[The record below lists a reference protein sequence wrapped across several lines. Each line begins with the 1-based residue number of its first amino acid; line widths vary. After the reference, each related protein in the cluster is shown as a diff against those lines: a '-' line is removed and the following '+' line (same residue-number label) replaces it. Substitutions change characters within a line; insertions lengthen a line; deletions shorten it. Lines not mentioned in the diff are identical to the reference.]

1 MPDDIITGA
10 CYLIP
15 PQVSGAWLIAENI
28 DYYVLYTIIF
38 VQR

>member
-15 PQVSGAWLIAENI
+15 PQVSGAWLIAQSNRILFLLQNTEVY
-28 DYYVLYTIIF
+28 D
-38 VQR
+38 